1 MLINTSSNPLI
12 TTIHLLSSIG
22 AINWGLIGLFN
33 FNLVTLLFGS
43 FPIIVK
49 LLYIIIGFCRI
60 YSFLCLGK
68 LFCKPGVEKGK

>member
-1 MLINTSSNPLI
+1 MLINTSSNPII
-12 TTIHLLSSIG
+12 TVVHLLSSIG
-22 AINWGLIGLFN
+22 AINCGLIGLFN

-49 LLYIIIGFCRI
+49 ILYTIIGFCGI

-68 LFCKPGVEKGK
+68 LFCKPGVEAGK

>member
-43 FPIIVK
+43 FPIVVK
-49 LLYIIIGFCRI
+49 LLYIIIGFCGI
-60 YSFLCLGK
+60 YPFLCLGK
-68 LFCKPGVEKGK
+68 LLCKPGVEKGK

>member
-49 LLYIIIGFCRI
+49 LLYIIIGFCGI

-68 LFCKPGVEKGK
+68 LLCKPSVEKGK